1 MPRALPLNAAFRDKC
16 ANCAFAAPTVPD
28 APPAPD
34 AADREALLL
43 RTAVEVLLPL
53 ARLCVA
59 QGLHYA
65 KAGELF
71 KRAYVH
77 AARERRAAAGDAAG
91 RDVSQVATATGL
103 SRREV
108 ARLGAAGAPRAL
120 QRTTPATQLLTKWL
134 ADRSL
139 RHRNGRV
146 RKLPR
151 QGPAPSFEA
160 MAQAVT
166 RHVHPRSLLDE
177 MLRLGYVKLV
187 DDGASVVPLPVRVV
201 PEADEARLYGFL
213 AANVGDH
220 LSAAVANV
228 LHRDRRHLEQAIFSH
243 SVSGVAVAAAQ
254 ALVAA
259 QWTHLLATLV
269 PALERLIDEDHAAA
283 RAADHRLR
291 VGLYAYHEPLPAAPA
306 AGPEPAHAD
315 LARA

>member
-1 MPRALPLNAAFRDKC
+1 MPDT
-16 ANCAFAAPTVPD
+16 AN
-28 APPAPD
+28 

-43 RTAVEVLLPL
+43 RTAEEVLLPL

-59 QGLHYA
+59 QGLHFA

-71 KRAYVH
+71 KRAYVR
-77 AARERRAAAGDAAG
+77 AARERRSATGERSA

-103 SRREV
+103 SRRDV
-108 ARLGAAGAPRAL
+108 ARIGDAPAPRAL
-120 QRTTPATQLLTKWL
+120 QRTTPATQLLTRWL

-139 RHRNGRV
+139 RHRNGRM

-151 QGPAPSFEA
+151 QGPPPSFEA

-201 PEADEARLYGFL
+201 PEADEARMFGFL

-228 LHRDRRHLEQAIFSH
+228 LHRDRRHLEQAIFSNTL
-243 SVSGVAVAAAQ
+243 SGTAVSAAK

-259 QWTHLLATLV
+259 QWTHLLGALV
-269 PALERLIDEDHAAA
+269 PALEGLIEEDHAAG
-283 RAADHRLR
+283 RTADHRLR
-291 VGLYAYHEPLPAAPA
+291 VGLYAYHEPLPAPPA
-306 AGPEPAHAD
+306 AAMEPSD
-315 LARA
+315 GNDART